1 MNKFFKTG
9 LSALAVLTAVSF
21 TSCDDWTETESEDL
35 DFGTIDKVDPAA
47 YAKYLQN
54 LRDYRTTDHKKVYA
68 WFNNTDNFVSQANRL
83 TALPDSIDVVSLTDP
98 ANVTIGLMREMDKVR
113 RDKGM
118 EIIYTV
124 DFDKFKAAYTA
135 KMELATEE
143 EPVTESFKGFL
154 TDSLAKSLDYVKQ
167 FGFDGICIAY
177 NGKAT
182 PHLDKDELAEYAAN
196 ERLFIGIL
204 TDWHKRNADKSI
216 DYIGKPQNLLDKSLL
231 DDCRMIFLS
240 DGVNATN
247 INLFSYYTALANTEG
262 VPAEKLGMVAAAK
275 SVDPQDVKT
284 GMFTDGT
291 RALAGLAS
299 WVAVN
304 PVAGIGIF
312 NAQDDYYNPDR
323 VYPYT
328 RDCIQAANPSAK

>member
-154 TDSLAKSLDYVKQ
+154 TDSLAKSNLPNMQRTSVCSSVSLQ
-167 FGFDGICIAY
+167 
-177 NGKAT
+177 
-182 PHLDKDELAEYAAN
+182 
-196 ERLFIGIL
+196 IG
-204 TDWHKRNADKSI
+204 TSVM
-216 DYIGKPQNLLDKSLL
+216 PTSLST
-231 DDCRMIFLS
+231 I
-240 DGVNATN
+240 
-247 INLFSYYTALANTEG
+247 
-262 VPAEKLGMVAAAK
+262 
-275 SVDPQDVKT
+275 
-284 GMFTDGT
+284 
-291 RALAGLAS
+291 
-299 WVAVN
+299 
-304 PVAGIGIF
+304 
-312 NAQDDYYNPDR
+312 
-323 VYPYT
+323 
-328 RDCIQAANPSAK
+328 

>member
-1 MNKFFKTG
+1 
-9 LSALAVLTAVSF
+9 
-21 TSCDDWTETESEDL
+21 
-35 DFGTIDKVDPAA
+35 
-47 YAKYLQN
+47 
-54 LRDYRTTDHKKVYA
+54 
-68 WFNNTDNFVSQANRL
+68 
-83 TALPDSIDVVSLTDP
+83 
-98 ANVTIGLMREMDKVR
+98 
-113 RDKGM
+113 
-118 EIIYTV
+118 
-124 DFDKFKAAYTA
+124 
-135 KMELATEE
+135 
-143 EPVTESFKGFL
+143 
-154 TDSLAKSLDYVKQ
+154 
-167 FGFDGICIAY
+167 
-177 NGKAT
+177 
-182 PHLDKDELAEYAAN
+182 
-196 ERLFIGIL
+196 
-204 TDWHKRNADKSI
+204 
-216 DYIGKPQNLLDKSLL
+216 
-231 DDCRMIFLS
+231 MIFLS